1 MSRNK
6 EVIMRVSEWRFREQA
21 TFETRQEL
29 QQLIEQASSL
39 DEIFNVWFLKRGKR
53 LGLSMSVTD
62 DNRVS
67 QDTVALFLN
76 DGDGTELC
84 SVDLFRTDIISMYP
98 QVSSFNS
105 FVKEW
110 CDDGAPLTLHDDKY
124 RSWMQ
129 SLGFIDSYTL
139 MTRIGPRSAAMPL
152 MVSFALSGQGVVE
165 AHHINI
171 TDYAD
176 EDYKA
181 DLDEEGIDLNHYFK
195 LYAGY
200 LKNPENESSMRTMFD
215 PFYCRKIA

>member
-1 MSRNK
+1 
-6 EVIMRVSEWRFREQA
+6 MRVGEWSFREQA
-21 TFETRQEL
+21 SFETRQEL

-39 DEIFNVWFLKRGKR
+39 DEIFNVWFLERGNR

-62 DNRVS
+62 DNQVN
-67 QDTVALFLN
+67 QDTVALFFD

-98 QVSSFNS
+98 QVSSFDS

-110 CDDGAPLTLHDDKY
+110 CDGGSLLELHDDKY

-129 SLGFIDSYTL
+129 SLGFIDSYAL
-139 MTRIGPRSAAMPL
+139 MSRIGPRSAAVPL

-165 AHHINI
+165 AHHIDL
-171 TDYAD
+171 THYAD

-181 DLDEEGIDLNHYFK
+181 DLDEEGIDLNNYFN

-200 LKNPENESSMRTMFD
+200 IKNPEKQSSMRTMFD
-215 PFYCRKIA
+215 PVYCRKTA